1 MKTVITRPC
10 KARNSMNAEP
20 LVGVK
25 DWVIIKK
32 NLNQIHF
39 MRDGVDTHGN
49 KGWKITHHRGRDK

>member
-1 MKTVITRPC
+1 
-10 KARNSMNAEP
+10 MNAEP

-49 KGWKITHHRGRDK
+49 KGWKIKYHRGRDK

>member
-1 MKTVITRPC
+1 
-10 KARNSMNAEP
+10 MNAEP